1 MANQIKDN
9 IFIKLHS
16 KLFLL
21 KINLN
26 KMSIPGWLITLIKN
40 ALVTVGKWGAK
51 QLCKK
56 FMGDET
62 CGGFLN

>member
-26 KMSIPGWLITLIKN
+26 KMSIPAFLIPIITE
-40 ALVTVGKWGAK
+40 ALATVGKWAAK

-62 CGGFLN
+62 CGGWLN

>member
-1 MANQIKDN
+1 MYQDIKVKEKSTE
-9 IFIKLHS
+9 ILE
-16 KLFLL
+16 

>member
-1 MANQIKDN
+1 
-9 IFIKLHS
+9 
-16 KLFLL
+16 
-21 KINLN
+21 
-26 KMSIPGWLITLIKN
+26 MSIPGWLITLIKN